1 MEAHGRAMRIWLL
14 AWLAGSVQGL
24 SAGAHLRRSP
34 VSSDARARPL
44 RCAEPSSHGVV
55 ADQWQQ
61 RSIMNVQPLS
71 FALEFPAAEAPTPSA
86 APPPPPPASSSL
98 RARTPAHRRRA
109 PLADSM
115 AVMTAP
121 PPQQQHLGAADVRA
135 SMGVVTPTKPRGRG
149 RPKGSGGRGSP
160 PKARAGGGGGK
171 RSQATD
177 AVSDFVRTIEPKRLL
192 EHAEEIQLARA
203 IQRLKDLEDL
213 YYNLSSTHQQ
223 TAVEAI
229 VAEGGASRAEWARAA
244 NISVPQLRTE
254 LREGKQARETI
265 VERNVGLVGSLV
277 QQLKRSSGGRLDQ
290 GITEADLVQEG
301 CISLL
306 RAAERFD
313 VSMGVRF
320 GTYATFWAKA
330 AIKRALHE
338 QTRVVRLPSRVQN
351 TYGKIRRASD
361 MLSAQQMS
369 RGDGSGEV
377 TDDAVAIELRSAG
390 LKLSPERV
398 RQVINHV
405 KSRPSSLDQTLNAE
419 GKNSMIDLV
428 VDDSTRLEAGVVQS
442 MLRRDLSAVME
453 RHLRPEE
460 AAVLTKRFG
469 LEDGASRTI
478 RQVAEELGIPY
489 STAKHL
495 LFTALTKMRKP
506 HVAMAL
512 RDYLAD
518 THD

>member
-1 MEAHGRAMRIWLL
+1 M
-14 AWLAGSVQGL
+14 
-24 SAGAHLRRSP
+24 
-34 VSSDARARPL
+34 
-44 RCAEPSSHGVV
+44 
-55 ADQWQQ
+55 
-61 RSIMNVQPLS
+61 
-71 FALEFPAAEAPTPSA
+71 
-86 APPPPPPASSSL
+86 
-98 RARTPAHRRRA
+98 
-109 PLADSM
+109 
-115 AVMTAP
+115 
-121 PPQQQHLGAADVRA
+121 RA

-338 QTRVVRLPSRVQN
+338 QTRVVRL
-351 TYGKIRRASD
+351 RRH
-361 MLSAQQMS
+361 
-369 RGDGSGEV
+369 
-377 TDDAVAIELRSAG
+377 IEARYPRATQWL
-390 LKLSPERV
+390 P
-398 RQVINHV
+398 Q
-405 KSRPSSLDQTLNAE
+405 
-419 GKNSMIDLV
+419 
-428 VDDSTRLEAGVVQS
+428 
-442 MLRRDLSAVME
+442 
-453 RHLRPEE
+453 
-460 AAVLTKRFG
+460 
-469 LEDGASRTI
+469 
-478 RQVAEELGIPY
+478 
-489 STAKHL
+489 
-495 LFTALTKMRKP
+495 
-506 HVAMAL
+506 
-512 RDYLAD
+512 
-518 THD
+518 